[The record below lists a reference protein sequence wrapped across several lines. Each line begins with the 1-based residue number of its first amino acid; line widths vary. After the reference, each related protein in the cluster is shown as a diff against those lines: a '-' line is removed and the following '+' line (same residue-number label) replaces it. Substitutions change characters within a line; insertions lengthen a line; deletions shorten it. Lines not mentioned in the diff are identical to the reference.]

1 MAQIRRALCL
11 QGVYSPIQR
20 LVDEHGW
27 QDWFAPRA
35 HGVKLKR
42 SVSCHQHSDRRR
54 ASYLDTDDSRDDDS
68 LATRIGTGTLL
79 DTPSHLSGS
88 GTAATPASGGRSGR
102 MSADAVMACTPCAER
117 IAESAGAAGDAY
129 RFRYDNVSPEEGYS
143 PIAGVRPLP
152 RSRSAETGDDRLA
165 WRTHVDGDGAVCSQ
179 PMYVA
184 LTLKVRV
191 AQGADV
197 TVQVCC
203 CLRCVVMQCLLVLR
217 LTQRGRDR
225 Q

>member
-1 MAQIRRALCL
+1 
-11 QGVYSPIQR
+11 
-20 LVDEHGW
+20 
-27 QDWFAPRA
+27 
-35 HGVKLKR
+35 
-42 SVSCHQHSDRRR
+42 
-54 ASYLDTDDSRDDDS
+54 
-68 LATRIGTGTLL
+68 
-79 DTPSHLSGS
+79 
-88 GTAATPASGGRSGR
+88 

-143 PIAGVRPLP
+143 PIAGVRPLL

-165 WRTHVDGDGAVCSQ
+165 WRTHVDRDGAVCSQ

-184 LTLKVRV
+184 LTLNVRV

-203 CLRCVVMQCLLVLR
+203 RLRCVVQCARVLACVLCACLCWCTR
-217 LTQRGRDR
+217 TDGDKQLWQDCAA
-225 Q
+225 